1 MILQIFIIS
10 IIFLTSIFST
20 IILIPHVINFAKK
33 RNLFDYPD
41 KRKQRSSNNVR
52 LGGIAIILS
61 FLLSSIIFLFL
72 SKIIPGD
79 QIHSFKIVTLVVGSL
94 LYFFIGLIDDI
105 YNLPPWP
112 KLFLQLVFGF
122 ILWEQ
127 GIKIQ
132 NITFSLFIESKLQ
145 IPNSLSLILTVS
157 WVGAITNSINWID
170 GLDGLAIGVSA
181 ICFIPITIL
190 NFQNGNF
197 EIAVLSII
205 IIGTCLGFLRFNY
218 KPSKILM
225 GDGGSYFLGIN
236 LASMSILSG
245 SLYNNNSSFFNQK
258 LDILCTLM
266 IVSLPLLDLIKV
278 ILTRIIKRSSP
289 FKPDREHIHHKLVD
303 KGIEEKLA
311 VKIIYSIAILTASIT
326 LLYKNIDLL
335 LIISTFAILFLIGKF
350 MLSRRVLKTKN

>member
-1 MILQIFIIS
+1 MVIKILIIS
-10 IIFLTSIFST
+10 IVFLTSIIST
-20 IILIPHVINFAKK
+20 ILLVPYVIKFAKK
-33 RNLFDYPD
+33 YNLLDYPD
-41 KRKQRSSNNVR
+41 ERKQRSSNNVR

-61 FLLSSIIFLFL
+61 FLISTIIFLFI

-79 QIHSFKIVTLVVGSL
+79 QIHSFKIVTLVIGSL
-94 LYFFIGLIDDI
+94 LYFSIGLIDDL
-105 YNLPPWP
+105 YNLSPWP
-112 KLFLQLVFGF
+112 KLFLQLVFGS

-132 NITFSLFIESKLQ
+132 NITLPFFIDSKLL
-145 IPNSLSLILTVS
+145 IPNSLSLIFTVS

-181 ICFIPITIL
+181 ICFIPISIL

-197 EIAVLSII
+197 EIAILSII

-236 LASMSILSG
+236 LASMSILSA
-245 SLYNNNSSFFNQK
+245 SVYKNNSTFSNQK

-266 IVSLPLLDLIKV
+266 IVSLPLFDLIKV
-278 ILTRIIKRSSP
+278 IITRIIKRLSP
-289 FKPDREHIHHKLVD
+289 FEPDREHIHHKLVD
-303 KGIEEKLA
+303 SGIDEKLTVNILYA
-311 VKIIYSIAILTASIT
+311 ISIISGIVT
-326 LLYKNIDLL
+326 LLYKNINIY
-335 LIISTFAILFLIGKF
+335 LILSTFSILILIGKIL
-350 MLSRRVLKTKN
+350 LSQRNFKY